1 MDLKKT
7 FEKIRNKPNVIGFS
21 SELKPRIR
29 DGRIIEGE
37 KCFRVYVSKKVPL
50 NQLKAEDVIPQNVD
64 GVSVDVVEIGEL
76 HALSVDK
83 TKKFRPVIF
92 GVSIGNIQITA
103 GTNGFL
109 FVDKNGNK
117 YLGSNAHVFCDG
129 APSKEPKDIIV
140 KDIVQPGCYSE
151 DTEVLTREGWKRF
164 SEITGEEE
172 IMTLNPKTNEIEYQ
186 KPTKVWKYYY
196 EGKMVLWEGQMY
208 NLLVTPEH
216 NVWCRIHSRK
226 QGKKISKKGENNWG
240 LRKAS
245 DLLNYEI
252 EFSKTGIW
260 KGENKE
266 YFELPKVDGVNIRQI
281 DKIPIDLWLKFFGW
295 WISEGSLDR
304 TKAEEGDYLISI
316 RQYNKENLK
325 EIADII
331 RQIGWQPNV
340 REEYGGVSFYSK
352 QLYHYLL
359 QFGHAKDK
367 FIPKEFKQLPPDKIR
382 MLLTALFKGDGS
394 FVSSDIKENIGYRE
408 KYRGAFRRYATK
420 SKQLADDVLELLI
433 KIGLSGKVTY
443 DRKHDIYWVGVVNRN
458 LTPRTTKSPKLV
470 DYKGFVYD
478 VTVPNHILMV
488 RRNGNPIW
496 SGNSYDGGT
505 IADKVADYVWH
516 KKIIPIGGGSSCP
529 IAKFLAG
536 LYNAFAKI
544 FHAKTRLVTIVQ
556 ESNHIDFAVA
566 KPTVDYEV
574 KFPDFDFSN
583 HKFVGLGFA
592 GSDTTGVV
600 CKVKYIIAEGYT
612 PFNVEVAEV
621 REGDV
626 VMKTGR
632 TSCFSKAEVID
643 ASGNVTVNYGN
654 FDAWFE
660 DVIITGKLLE
670 GGDSGSSVWI

>member
-140 KDIVQPGCYSE
+140 KDIVQPG
-151 DTEVLTREGWKRF
+151 R
-164 SEITGEEE
+164 
-172 IMTLNPKTNEIEYQ
+172 
-186 KPTKVWKYYY
+186 
-196 EGKMVLWEGQMY
+196 
-208 NLLVTPEH
+208 
-216 NVWCRIHSRK
+216 
-226 QGKKISKKGENNWG
+226 
-240 LRKAS
+240 
-245 DLLNYEI
+245 
-252 EFSKTGIW
+252 
-260 KGENKE
+260 
-266 YFELPKVDGVNIRQI
+266 
-281 DKIPIDLWLKFFGW
+281 
-295 WISEGSLDR
+295 
-304 TKAEEGDYLISI
+304 
-316 RQYNKENLK
+316 
-325 EIADII
+325 
-331 RQIGWQPNV
+331 
-340 REEYGGVSFYSK
+340 
-352 QLYHYLL
+352 
-359 QFGHAKDK
+359 
-367 FIPKEFKQLPPDKIR
+367 
-382 MLLTALFKGDGS
+382 
-394 FVSSDIKENIGYRE
+394 
-408 KYRGAFRRYATK
+408 
-420 SKQLADDVLELLI
+420 
-433 KIGLSGKVTY
+433 
-443 DRKHDIYWVGVVNRN
+443 
-458 LTPRTTKSPKLV
+458 
-470 DYKGFVYD
+470 
-478 VTVPNHILMV
+478 
-488 RRNGNPIW
+488 
-496 SGNSYDGGT
+496 YDGGT

-621 REGDV
+621 KEGDV
-626 VMKTGR
+626 IMKTGR

-660 DVIITGKLLE
+660 DVIITGKLLQP
-670 GGDSGSSVWI
+670 GDSGSSVWCE